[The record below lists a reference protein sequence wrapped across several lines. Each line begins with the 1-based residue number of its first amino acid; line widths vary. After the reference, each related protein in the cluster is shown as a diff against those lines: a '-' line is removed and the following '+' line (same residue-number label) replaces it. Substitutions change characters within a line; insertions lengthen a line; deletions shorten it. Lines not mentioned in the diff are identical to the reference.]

1 MTDKQEGPPA
11 TPDRQSLIQTNQGI
25 TFEAFGVR
33 EWSLVA
39 TAALI
44 WGSSFLFIDIALD
57 DVAPG
62 VIPFVRILFGA
73 AALALLPATRRPID
87 RRDWGRIGLL
97 AVIWMAFPLTLFSIA
112 QQWINSSLAGML
124 NAGMPL
130 FSAAFAA
137 VLLRRLPG
145 TMQLLGLSIGF
156 AGVFLIGVPGVSASG
171 TSAAGVVMVI
181 VAVAGYGLAVN
192 IAVPLQQAYGALAV
206 IARVQWVALV
216 LTVPYALIDLP
227 QSTATVPAVA
237 ALVALGALGTGA
249 AFAAMAALVGRVGA
263 TRGSLTIYFI
273 PIIAIALGVVFRN
286 DLVTNSALIGTPLV
300 LLGAWLTSRAD
311 APRTPE

>member
-1 MTDKQEGPPA
+1 M
-11 TPDRQSLIQTNQGI
+11 QTNQG
-25 TFEAFGVR
+25 TNLDAFGLS
-33 EWSLVA
+33 EWGLVA

-73 AALALLPATRRPID
+73 AALAMFPAARRPVD
-87 RRDWGRIGLL
+87 RADWGRVALL
-97 AVIWMAFPLTLFSIA
+97 GVLWMALPLALFSIA
-112 QQWINSSLAGML
+112 QQWINSALAGML

-137 VLLRRLPG
+137 LLLRRLPG
-145 TMQLLGLSIGF
+145 RTQLLGLAIGF
-156 AGVFLIGVPGVSASG
+156 GGVFLIGVPGLSVSGS
-171 TSAAGVVMVI
+171 SALGVGMVV
-181 VAVAGYGLAVN
+181 VAVACYGLSVN
-192 IAVPLQQAYGALAV
+192 IAVPLQQAYGSLAV

-216 LTVPYALIDLP
+216 LSVPYAIIDVP
-227 QSTATVPAVA
+227 KSTATWTAAA

-273 PIIAIALGVVFRN
+273 PIIAITLGVAFRN
-286 DLVTNSALIGTPLV
+286 DTVTASALVGTPLV

-311 APRTPE
+311 RSR